1 MLLPF
6 VNEIELLINSLF
18 SHRMLNGR
26 MSMADSN
33 RVFRIEKDS
42 MGPVR
47 VPKEAY
53 YGANTQRAV
62 ENFPVSGYRFGREL
76 IHAMGLIKY
85 ASARTNSELGLLEKR
100 MARAIE
106 QASYEVMQG
115 RWGEQFVID
124 IFQTGS
130 GTSTH
135 MNANEVIANRANEIL
150 GGKKGIYKPVH
161 PNDHVNLCQSSNDI
175 FPSAIHIASVTLL
188 LEKLLP
194 ALRDLHQA
202 LKAKAKEFH
211 PVLKIGRTHLQDALP
226 IRLGQEFE
234 GYAQQVKFGIH
245 RIQNA
250 MESLYE
256 LPLGG
261 TAVGTGA
268 NTHPRFARKA
278 ISMINKTIGGDFRK
292 AACHFEA
299 QGARDASV
307 EMSGALKTVAVSLIK
322 IANDI
327 RWLGSGPR
335 CGIGEIHLPETQ
347 PGSSMMPGKVN
358 PVIPES
364 MIQVCAQVIG
374 NDSAITLGGLSG
386 YFELNAMMPLIAHN
400 LLESI
405 RLLANGIDHF
415 NIRCVKGLKADRER
429 CEEMIEKSL
438 ALVTALVPK
447 IGYDEA
453 ARIAKKA
460 YQQNKTIRKAL
471 EEERL
476 FSKEELSR
484 LLNPRSMIAPAKKM
498 TGEMR
503 R

>member
-1 MLLPF
+1 M
-6 VNEIELLINSLF
+6 VS
-18 SHRMLNGR
+18 
-26 MSMADSN
+26 SN
-33 RVFRIEKDS
+33 QKYRIEKDS

-47 VPKEAY
+47 VQKEAY
-53 YGANTQRAV
+53 CGAQTQRAV

-76 IHAMGLIKY
+76 IHALGLIKY
-85 ASARTNSELGLLEKR
+85 ASARANSELGLLEKR
-100 MARAIE
+100 LARVIE
-106 QASYEVMQG
+106 KGSDEVMQG
-115 RWGEQFVID
+115 RWDEQFVID

-150 GGKKGIYKPVH
+150 GGKKGIYRPVH

-188 LEKLLP
+188 QEKLLP
-194 ALRDLHQA
+194 ALRNLNQA
-202 LKAKAKEFH
+202 LKTKSKEFH
-211 PVLKIGRTHLQDALP
+211 PILKIGRTHLQDALP

-234 GYAQQVKFGIH
+234 GYAQQVRFGIH
-245 RIQNA
+245 RIENA
-250 MESLYE
+250 LGSLYE

-278 ISMINKTIGGDFRK
+278 ISIINKTIRGRFRK
-292 AACHFEA
+292 AACRFEA

-307 EMSGALKTVAVSLIK
+307 EMSGALKTVAVSLMK

-364 MIQVCAQVIG
+364 TIQMCAQVIG
-374 NDSAITLGGLSG
+374 NDLAITLGGLGGS
-386 YFELNAMMPLIAHN
+386 FELNAMMPLIAHN

-405 RLLANGIDHF
+405 RLLANGADNF
-415 NIRCVKGLKADRER
+415 NIRCVRGLKADRER

-438 ALVTALVPK
+438 ALVTALAPK

-453 ARIAKKA
+453 ARIARKA
-460 YQQNKTIRKAL
+460 YRENKTIRKAM
-471 EEERL
+471 EEEGL
-476 FSKEELSR
+476 FSKDELSHF
-484 LLNPRSMIAPAKKM
+484 LNPRSMIAPAKKM
-498 TGEMR
+498 KWG
-503 R
+503 